1 MNQPLRLGVVTDLHH
16 GPDLGSKMGS
26 RAIPLL
32 RAALGHFERAEVD
45 LIVDL
50 GDRINNAGSPQ
61 GGDVQEAELRLT
73 REIAAAFAPCAR
85 PRVHLTGN
93 HDIVHL
99 TRDQAAAGLGGMTG
113 SRRLS
118 LKGVDLIF
126 WDADVTP
133 SAGGFRLSGPDLEW
147 LEATLAGGTD
157 PAIVFTHIPFDDGS
171 MVGNPYFESRYAG
184 YGTYRNGDAAR
195 AIVRRSDRVRLCLA
209 GHTHWFAFNRI
220 NKVPHVTIP
229 SLTDSCDTPGEP
241 EAAWAVVSVADRLV
255 IDIAGRRPVR
265 LELG

>member
-1 MNQPLRLGVVTDLHH
+1 MDRTLRLGVVTDLHH
-16 GPDLGSKMGS
+16 GPDRGSKMGS

-32 RAALGHFERAEVD
+32 RAALERFERARVD
-45 LIVDL
+45 LVVDL

-61 GGDVQEAELRLT
+61 DGDARVDELRLT
-73 REIAAAFAPCAR
+73 REVAEAFAACAV

-93 HDIVHL
+93 HDVVHL
-99 TRDQAAAGLGGMTG
+99 SRAEAIAGLGGMTG

-118 LKGVDLIF
+118 LKGTDLIF

-133 SAGGFRLSGPDLEW
+133 ADGGFRFSDADLAW
-147 LEATLAGGTD
+147 LEAALADGTD
-157 PAIVFTHIPFDDGS
+157 PAIIFTHIPFDDGS

-184 YGTYRNGDAAR
+184 YGTYRNGAAAR

-220 NKVPHVTIP
+220 GSTAHVTLP
-229 SLTDSCDTPGEP
+229 SLTDSCHTPGEP
-241 EAAWAVVSVADRLV
+241 EAASAMVSVGDRLV
-255 IDIAGRRPVR
+255 VDVAGARPVR